1 MPNSSKLRS
10 TALWHSAFAVVL
22 AFALLYPSHVDAQE
36 SGKGGG
42 KIVVAVS
49 RFTNSTGKPL
59 EVGIGLSDKLN
70 LALARTQRFT
80 IVERI
85 RLEDVM
91 TEQHLELSG
100 LVDSSTAK
108 QVGKLLGVDYLV
120 VGNLH
125 QFNFVEN
132 SVPIGGLFG
141 AITGNHSAGGL
152 GMTSFQVDIGVA
164 VSFIDV
170 ETGEQIIA
178 RGVAQRSG
186 SGVGFDLRNPRGI
199 PWGQINRGAT
209 GEAINDAIDDAV
221 RNAKIKLFVPTILK
235 RTGDEVF
242 FDMGAADAVFVGD
255 VFYIIVREELPGGH
269 TIEDKVGEAQVT
281 KVYETVSRAVILYGL
296 DKVEPGMMVR
306 RKPPGAPTGPR
317 GRR

>member
-1 MPNSSKLRS
+1 MKKATNR
-10 TALWHSAFAVVL
+10 FVNYL
-22 AFALLYPSHVDAQE
+22 APFALVFVLTLALQQPSYVNAQE
-36 SGKGGG
+36 SGEGAKQT
-42 KIVVAVS
+42 VVAVS

-59 EVGIGLSDKLN
+59 EVGIGLADKLN
-70 LALARTQRFT
+70 LALDRTQRFT
-80 IVERI
+80 IVERL

-100 LVDSSTAK
+100 LVDPSTAK
-108 QVGKLLGVDYLV
+108 EVGKLLGIDYLV

-141 AITGNHSAGGL
+141 AITGNRSADGF
-152 GMTSFQVDIGVA
+152 GMTSFQVDVAVA

-178 RGVAQRSG
+178 QGAGHRSG
-186 SGVGFDLRNPRGI
+186 SGVGFDIHNPRGI
-199 PWGQINRGAT
+199 AWGQINRGAI
-209 GEAINDAIDDAV
+209 GEAIDVAINDAV
-221 RNAKIKLFVPTILK
+221 RNAKTKLFAPTILK

-242 FDMGAADAVFVGD
+242 FDMGAADSVLVGEVFTV
-255 VFYIIVREELPGGH
+255 IVKEELPGGH
-269 TIEDKVGEAQVT
+269 AIEDKVGEISVT
-281 KVYETVSRAVILYGL
+281 KVYDTVSRALILYGL

-306 RKPPGAPTGPR
+306 RKAPPPPR
-317 GRR
+317 